1 MMLDPVWF
9 DISPLSWQAIGV
21 TLLAGSI
28 VGLERQLRGKPA
40 GIRTSILI
48 TLGTYLFVALSLPL
62 GHSVVDPSRLMG
74 QVVTDPSRIIGQVVT
89 GIGFLGAGVM
99 LTREGIVVGVTSAA
113 TIWVLAAIGVAT
125 GLGHYQ
131 VAIWLSVVVVGVL
144 TGVDT
149 LENAS
154 AALRRGVH
162 RTTKD
167 WIARKAGDSAGD
179 SHELSETEPDQGK
192 Q

>member
-9 DISPLSWQAIGV
+9 DINPLSWHAIGV
-21 TLLAGSI
+21 TLLTGTI

-48 TLGTYLFVALSLPL
+48 TLGTYLFVALSLPI
-62 GHSVVDPSRLMG
+62 GHTVVDSSRLIG

-144 TGVDT
+144 TGVDM

-154 AALRRGVH
+154 GALRRGVH
-162 RTTKD
+162 RTKKD
-167 WIARKAGDSAGD
+167 WIARKIASDAEMSQ
-179 SHELSETEPDQGK
+179 ETEPTEGK
-192 Q
+192 H

>member
-9 DISPLSWQAIGV
+9 NISPLSWQAIGI
-21 TLLAGSI
+21 TLLSGSI

-62 GHSVVDPSRLMG
+62 GHSVVDPGRLMG

-131 VAIWLSVVVVGVL
+131 VAIWLSVVVVAVL
-144 TGVDT
+144 TGVDM

-154 AALRRGVH
+154 ASLRRAVH

-167 WIARKAGDSAGD
+167 WIARKAGESAGT
-179 SHELSETEPDQGK
+179 SHEQSETEPDQGK
-192 Q
+192 

>member
-1 MMLDPVWF
+1 MILSSDWF
-9 DISPLSWQAIGV
+9 DISPLSWQALAV

-48 TLGTYLFVALSLPL
+48 TMGTYLFVALSLGQSGVMTSPL
-62 GHSVVDPSRLMG
+62 VG

-144 TGVDT
+144 TGVDM

-154 AALRRGVH
+154 SALRRGVH

-167 WIARKAGDSAGD
+167 WISRKTAKDVNESPDS
-179 SHELSETEPDQGK
+179 ELEDGK
-192 Q
+192 R

>member
-1 MMLDPVWF
+1 MMLDPAWF
-9 DISPLSWQAIGV
+9 DISPLSWQAIGI
-21 TLLAGSI
+21 TLLTGSI

-131 VAIWLSVVVVGVL
+131 VAIWLSVVVVAVL
-144 TGVDT
+144 TGVDM

-179 SHELSETEPDQGK
+179 SHEQSETDPDQGK